1 MNILNKMASVSNP
14 YSYHAFM
21 RDKQQIE
28 KDDGTKRQHYRTQ
41 QQPKSS
47 LFFRIIEEGVD
58 DIIVKLKNAVEDHDN
73 DGNYN
78 NIKTTNDGAKQI
90 FDKLNQLSQSI
101 KTHYGI
107 ETAAGIETQL
117 KQTYDDA
124 QTNGNNKD
132 MDAYYNAM
140 KQTDDDNQYKI
151 LATKIQNTEKKPS
164 NDVNEINTRLEACV
178 NLEYLYLN
186 KHQEII
192 NIFSF
197 VLQLFDKYKY
207 AIKVILYLLKNL
219 VRVPG
224 KNAQFPIDPSN
235 PLTINLPKPIIKNI
249 FTLVNDQNKIQDVV
263 NQMKDVVDNT
273 DISNIQDSDKT
284 KINTNLGT
292 ATTPSA
298 SSSIA

>member
-1 MNILNKMASVSNP
+1 MASVSNP